1 MFISIG
7 VKMPTKLDTGVI
19 HFRMNK
25 KVKGDLERAAKEEHR
40 SFAAQCALILEKWVE
55 AKKNGKV

>member
-1 MFISIG
+1 M
-7 VKMPTKLDTGVI
+7 KNTKLDTGVI

-25 KVKGDLERAAKEEHR
+25 RVKGDLERAAREEHR
-40 SFAAQCALILEKWVE
+40 SFAAQCALILEQWVE